1 METMCV
7 LERPGG
13 AETNPPAAT
22 ARKSAL
28 KSRLR
33 AAVTASMVIKFRGL
47 K

>member
-1 METMCV
+1 METRCV
-7 LERPGG
+7 SERPGG

-33 AAVTASMVIKFRGL
+33 AAEATSKVIKLRGL
-47 K
+47 